1 MMKLKKTICY
11 VLCLMMGMGT
21 LTGCIEKYEAD
32 IPTDETGLLVVEGT
46 ITPGENKFILQRTEA
61 LNSYYSYL
69 WVDGATVVVRD

>member
-1 MMKLKKTICY
+1 MMKLKKTIYY

-46 ITPGENKFILQRTEA
+46 ITPGKNTFRLQRTTA
-61 LNSYYSYL
+61 LDSYRAVLSAY
-69 WVDGATVVVRD
+69 